1 MKTRWIAAAALLL
14 AACKAAGD
22 DYTTPEIGVP
32 QAWHGE
38 QPSAANP
45 TAAELEHWWQ
55 ALKSPELDALIARA
69 VDNNLDLAIAAA
81 RVREARAELGF
92 AKSARTPTVDAGA
105 AYSRMHRSEQS
116 TNGAPSFGER
126 DANLYDAGFDA
137 AWEIDV
143 FGGIRRGIEA
153 ANASLEATVDAQLGT
168 RTSLIAE
175 VARSYVELRGLER
188 RLSVTRES
196 IAAQQAT
203 RDIVRSRTQAGI
215 GNELDLARAEAQVA
229 ASTSQ
234 VPALEGAIAVH
245 VHSLGVL
252 VGEEPRALAV
262 ELAVSAPIPAADAAL
277 ALGQPVDLLAHR
289 PDLRRAER
297 ECAAASARVGVA
309 QAARWPRISIGAS
322 LGWIANEFGDLFKS
336 SSLAAAIVPSLSVP
350 LFDGGR
356 RSAQVDA
363 ERARFD
369 AAALEYHQAVLLALA
384 EVEDS
389 LAALASETTR
399 HRSLVESV
407 DALTT
412 AVTLAQQQYTSGL
425 IDFLSVLD
433 AQRALFLAQDE
444 LAQSEAALST
454 DFIAVAKALGGGW
467 SAEPVDDGGE
477 GEQVAAPRG

>member
-1 MKTRWIAAAALLL
+1 MKTRWIAAAMLLL
-14 AACKAAGD
+14 GACQAAGD
-22 DYTTPEIGVP
+22 DYATPEVALP

-38 QPSAANP
+38 QTNAVNASPAQ
-45 TAAELEHWWQ
+45 LEEWWQ
-55 ALKSPELDALIARA
+55 AMKSPELDALVARA
-69 VDNNLDLAIAAA
+69 VESNLDLAIAGA

-92 AKSARTPTVDAGA
+92 ARSSRVPSVDVGA
-105 AYSRMHRSEQS
+105 AYTRAHRSEQS
-116 TNGAPSFGER
+116 TNGAPFFGDR
-126 DANLYDAGFDA
+126 DTNLYDAGFDA

-143 FGGIRRGIEA
+143 FGGIRREIEA
-153 ANASLEATVDAQLGT
+153 ASASLEATEDARLAT

-188 RLSVTRES
+188 RLSVTRAS
-196 IAAQQAT
+196 IAAQEST
-203 RDIVRSRTQAGI
+203 RDIVRSRTRAGI

-245 VHSLGVL
+245 VHALGVL
-252 VGEEPRALAV
+252 VGEEPRALAD

-277 ALGQPVDLLAHR
+277 ALGQPIDLLAHR

-336 SSLAAAIVPSLSVP
+336 SALAASVVPSLTMP

-369 AAALEYHQAVLLALA
+369 EAALAYHQSVLLALA

-407 DALTT
+407 GALTT

-433 AQRALFLAQDE
+433 AQRALFIAQDE

-467 SAEPVDDGGE
+467 SAEQGEGGGE
-477 GEQVAAPRG
+477 EKVAAP